1 MKNLQFNPYQS
12 GAGRGVAWRG
22 RTRRVGSKKCKPI
35 PAPPQ
40 GARLKSPFIP
50 TPPPL
55 RDDKNP
61 LRAMRGRTGQAGQSK
76 IVIPNVT
83 F

>member
-12 GAGRGVAWRG
+12 GAGCG
-22 RTRRVGSKKCKPI
+22 
-35 PAPPQ
+35 
-40 GARLKSPFIP
+40 GAGQDGLGLKSVNPSLP
-50 TPPPL
+50 RPPL

-61 LRAMRGRTGQAGQSK
+61 LRAMRGRAGQAGQSK